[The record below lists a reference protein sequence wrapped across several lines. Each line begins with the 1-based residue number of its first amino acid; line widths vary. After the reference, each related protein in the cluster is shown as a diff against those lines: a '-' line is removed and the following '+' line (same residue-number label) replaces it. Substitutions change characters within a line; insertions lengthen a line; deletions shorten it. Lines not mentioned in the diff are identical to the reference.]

1 MSFFSQFEGRW
12 SVTRSYGFAEV
23 EKRVRMQR
31 ERPEFAFLRHTLPR
45 PPRSASE
52 VDRLEYYLLSIED
65 DEYERLINQ
74 PTIQLRDHA
83 PNIDDPWEREY
94 WESQR

>member
-1 MSFFSQFEGRW
+1 
-12 SVTRSYGFAEV
+12 
-23 EKRVRMQR
+23 
-31 ERPEFAFLRHTLPR
+31 
-45 PPRSASE
+45 
-52 VDRLEYYLLSIED
+52 VDRLEYYLLSLED